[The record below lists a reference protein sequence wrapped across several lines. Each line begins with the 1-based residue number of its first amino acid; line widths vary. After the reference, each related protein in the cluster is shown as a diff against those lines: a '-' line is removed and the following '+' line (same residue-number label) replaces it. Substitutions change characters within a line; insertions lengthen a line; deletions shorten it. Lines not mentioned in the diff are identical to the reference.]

1 MAHIQAVFSLE
12 IAENI
17 GRIGLLRKTVKRE
30 GEKKKSRQVHR
41 MSGLDL
47 LA

>member
-1 MAHIQAVFSLE
+1 MGHIQAVLSLE
-12 IAENI
+12 IAVNI
-17 GRIGLLRKTVKRE
+17 GRMGLLRKTVKRE

-41 MSGLDL
+41 ISGLDL